1 MIVLLEKEKKKKK
14 IIHSNSSMKLKYKL
28 EKNNDISSRCSEV
41 NYTSPWIESLT
52 NKMKVSAEGG
62 C

>member
-1 MIVLLEKEKKKKK
+1 
-14 IIHSNSSMKLKYKL
+14 MKLKYKL

-41 NYTSPWIESLT
+41 NYTSPWIVSLT